1 MEQTATTL
9 ILIAT
14 AAFLLPLVAGR
25 IKVPAVVLEILFG
38 ILIGP
43 VAGIVSETELINQ
56 LGELGFFL
64 LMFLSGFELDLALL
78 ERQGARQIV
87 IALVV
92 FGLTIIGSF
101 LVVQSLGHTVFM
113 VFVLATTSVGLVV
126 PTLRA
131 TRRIATTLGQ
141 AILISALV

>member
-14 AAFLLPLVAGR
+14 AAFLLPLAAAQ

-43 VAGIVSETELINQ
+43 IMGIVSETELINQ

-64 LMFLSGFELDLALL
+64 LMFLVS
-78 ERQGARQIV
+78 I
-87 IALVV
+87 
-92 FGLTIIGSF
+92 
-101 LVVQSLGHTVFM
+101 
-113 VFVLATTSVGLVV
+113 
-126 PTLRA
+126 P
-131 TRRIATTLGQ
+131 
-141 AILISALV
+141 LIPWC